1 MDSGLEKSAGMNGG
15 EKPYRTGSPLVS
27 MRGITKVF
35 PENGVTANRSVDFD
49 LRPGEIHALVGE
61 NGSGKSTL
69 MHVLSGLLQP
79 DGGSIEVRGVHQRFR
94 TPREALSA
102 GIGMVHQ
109 HLQIVREFT
118 VLENIIMGREP
129 RTAWGLVDWSRAER
143 KTCDLMDLYG
153 LNMDPRQPAYSLSID
168 GMQKTALLSLLFAG
182 ADVVILD
189 EPMTLFDEKNQDALR
204 TTLIRLIEEGH
215 SLILITHKLKEAL
228 AYSDRISIMRSGRRV
243 GTFRSSELS
252 RDSLSEL
259 MVSGETGRQAAGG
272 AAAKSAAR
280 SAAPD
285 LRVAAAASATAASAA
300 AAAVPTDT
308 APGAPASATGGPGGV
323 LLELRQIGYTGAHL
337 PALKD
342 VSFRLSRGEIVAVTG
357 IRENGLETLE
367 QILAGFTIPTS
378 GSIYYKQVPIT
389 GASIQELRRRK
400 IAYIPT
406 ERLVRGA
413 SMDSSVAENMIILN
427 YRDFH
432 SWGVM
437 KREEIEHFSGALG
450 QQYNIKASPKDK
462 LSRLSGGN
470 IQKVIISRELHTRPD
485 LVIFSE
491 PSWGLDLAGRQFV
504 LEKIRSIKREGSAIL
519 VITSDIEEALE
530 CADRI
535 VVMYRGEVSSI
546 VESAA
551 VDKLDIGRLMLG
563 VKQNV

>member
-1 MDSGLEKSAGMNGG
+1 MESGLEKSAGMKGG

-49 LRPGEIHALVGE
+49 LEHGEIHALVGE

-259 MVSGETGRQAAGG
+259 MVSGEPGRQAAGG
-272 AAAKSAAR
+272 AAAKSAAKSAAR

-285 LRVAAAASATAASAA
+285 LRVAAAASATAA
-300 AAAVPTDT
+300 AVPTDT
-308 APGAPASATGGPGGV
+308 APGAPAAGPAVPGDSGGPGEV
-323 LLELRQIGYTGAHL
+323 LLELRKIGYTGAHL

-342 VSFRLSRGEIVAVTG
+342 MSFRLSRGEIVAVTG

-389 GASIQELRRRK
+389 GASIQELRRRR

-450 QQYNIKASPKDK
+450 QQYNIKASPEDK

-504 LEKIRSIKREGSAIL
+504 LEKIRAIKLEGSAIL
-519 VITSDIEEALE
+519 VITSD
-530 CADRI
+530 
-535 VVMYRGEVSSI
+535 
-546 VESAA
+546 
-551 VDKLDIGRLMLG
+551 
-563 VKQNV
+563 

>member
-1 MDSGLEKSAGMNGG
+1 MKE
-15 EKPYRTGSPLVS
+15 SPLIR

-49 LRPGEIHALVGE
+49 VQPGEIHALVGE

-79 DGGSIEVRGVHQRFR
+79 DSGSIEIRGVPQRFR

-129 RTAWGLVDWSRAER
+129 RTAWGRVDRDLAER
-143 KTCDLMDLYG
+143 KVGELMDLYG
-153 LNMDPRQPAYSLSID
+153 LKMNTRQPAFSLSID
-168 GMQKTALLSLLFAG
+168 GMQKTSLLSLLFAG
-182 ADVVILD
+182 AEVIILD
-189 EPMTLFDEKNQDALR
+189 EPMTLFDEENQDALQ
-204 TTLIRLIEEGH
+204 TALIRLREEGH
-215 SLILITHKLKEAL
+215 TLILITHKLRESL
-228 AYSDRISIMRSGRRV
+228 SYSDRISIMRAGRCV
-243 GTFRSSELS
+243 GTFHSSELT

-259 MVSGETGRQAAGG
+259 MVSGESGRLTGG
-272 AAAKSAAR
+272 AAIPSSAAG
-280 SAAPD
+280 
-285 LRVAAAASATAASAA
+285 AAASGSH
-300 AAAVPTDT
+300 PST
-308 APGAPASATGGPGGV
+308 APGEI
-323 LLELRQIGYTGAHL
+323 LLELRKIGYNGAHL
-337 PALKD
+337 PALRD

-367 QILAGFTIPTS
+367 QILTGFTIPTS
-378 GSIYYKQVPIT
+378 GSIEYKHLPIT
-389 GASIQELRRRK
+389 GASIQELRRKR

-427 YRDFH
+427 YRNFH
-432 SWGVM
+432 SWGIM
-437 KREEIEHFSGALG
+437 KREEIEHFSGTLG
-450 QQYNIKASPKDK
+450 QQYNIKASPADK

-470 IQKVIISRELHTRPD
+470 IQKVIISRELHTRPE

-504 LEKIRSIKREGSAIL
+504 LEKIRSIKQEGSAIL

-546 VESAA
+546 VRSED
-551 VDKLDIGRLMLG
+551 VDKLGIGRLMLG
-563 VKQNV
+563 VKHHA

>member
-1 MDSGLEKSAGMNGG
+1 
-15 EKPYRTGSPLVS
+15 V
-27 MRGITKVF
+27 I
-35 PENGVTANRSVDFD
+35 
-49 LRPGEIHALVGE
+49 
-61 NGSGKSTL
+61 
-69 MHVLSGLLQP
+69 
-79 DGGSIEVRGVHQRFR
+79 
-94 TPREALSA
+94 
-102 GIGMVHQ
+102 
-109 HLQIVREFT
+109 
-118 VLENIIMGREP
+118 
-129 RTAWGLVDWSRAER
+129 
-143 KTCDLMDLYG
+143 
-153 LNMDPRQPAYSLSID
+153 
-168 GMQKTALLSLLFAG
+168 
-182 ADVVILD
+182 ILD

-228 AYSDRISIMRSGRRV
+228 AYSDRISIMRSGQSV
-243 GTFRSSELS
+243 GTFLSSELS

-259 MVSGETGRQAAGG
+259 MVSGGPGGRTGG

-285 LRVAAAASATAASAA
+285 LRVAAAASATAA
-300 AAAVPTDT
+300 AVPTDT
-308 APGAPASATGGPGGV
+308 APGADKDPGAPAAGTAVPAVPGDSDGPGGPREV
-323 LLELRQIGYTGAHL
+323 LLEIRKIGYTGAHL

-389 GASIQELRRRK
+389 GATIQELRRRR

-437 KREEIEHFSGALG
+437 KREEIEHFSGVLG
-450 QQYNIKASPKDK
+450 QQYNIKASPEDK

>member
-1 MDSGLEKSAGMNGG
+1 MESGLEKSTGMN
-15 EKPYRTGSPLVS
+15 ESPLIS

-49 LRPGEIHALVGE
+49 LQPGEIHALVGE

-129 RTAWGLVDWSRAER
+129 RTAWGWVDWSRAER
-143 KTCDLMDLYG
+143 KVCELMNLYG
-153 LNMDPRQPAYSLSID
+153 LSMDPQQHAYSLSID

-182 ADVVILD
+182 ADVIILD

-204 TTLIRLIEEGH
+204 TTLIRLREEGH
-215 SLILITHKLKEAL
+215 TLILITHKLKEAL
-228 AYSDRISIMRSGRRV
+228 AYSDRISIMRSGQSV
-243 GTFRSSELS
+243 GTFLSSELS

-259 MVSGETGRQAAGG
+259 MVGGGPGGWTGG
-272 AAAKSAAR
+272 A
-280 SAAPD
+280 
-285 LRVAAAASATAASAA
+285 AASAA
-300 AAAVPTDT
+300 AAVTTGA
-308 APGAPASATGGPGGV
+308 APGAPGSHRAPGGPGGV
-323 LLELRQIGYTGAHL
+323 LLELKRIGYEGAHL

-367 QILAGFTIPTS
+367 QILTGFTIPTS
-378 GSIYYKQVPIT
+378 GSIEYRQLPIT
-389 GASIQELRRRK
+389 GASIQELRRKR

-450 QQYNIKASPKDK
+450 QQYNIKASPEDK

-470 IQKVIISRELHTRPD
+470 IQKVIISRELHTRPE